1 MDGFYFSSIRAEIEE
16 ETRLILHRWPV
27 LALAFS
33 AVCSC
38 NAWAE
43 AYPSRPV
50 RVIVPF
56 GAGGPDTI
64 ARVVGQQLAAQMG
77 QTFVIDNRPGANGIV
92 GTDAVAKAAPDGYTL
107 ILVSA
112 SFVVNPSI
120 YKKLPYDT
128 LKDFIPIT
136 NVCAQEAFILT
147 VHPSVPAQTVQE
159 LVALGRKPESKLSYG
174 SPGVGNTMHLAGAL
188 FDARAHTNMAHIPYK
203 GGGPAIAALLGG
215 EIQAMFANTTLA
227 LPHIKA
233 GKLRALGVTGR
244 TRLAALPDVPTLTES
259 GVPGMEIDAG
269 WFGMFAPAKTP
280 PEIVTKLSNEIR
292 AALANPQV
300 RERLLEQG
308 FRPVGNSPAQFKP
321 YIEAEIKAYA
331 EMVRLAKIQPE

>member
-1 MDGFYFSSIRAEIEE
+1 
-16 ETRLILHRWPV
+16 
-27 LALAFS
+27 
-33 AVCSC
+33 
-38 NAWAE
+38 
-43 AYPSRPV
+43 
-50 RVIVPF
+50 
-56 GAGGPDTI
+56 
-64 ARVVGQQLAAQMG
+64 MG
-77 QTFVIDNRPGANGIV
+77 IDSDI
-92 GTDAVAKAAPDGYTL
+92 
-107 ILVSA
+107 VSA

-259 GVPGMEIDAG
+259 GVPRISSGSCCFFSGSFVHRAKSGAASTCRARNHPPFFMLSTAATRLISG
-269 WFGMFAPAKTP
+269 LAPAGRRSSGPHTESP
-280 PEIVTKLSNEIR
+280 
-292 AALANPQV
+292 
-300 RERLLEQG
+300 
-308 FRPVGNSPAQFKP
+308 RPGNRF
-321 YIEAEIKAYA
+321 E
-331 EMVRLAKIQPE
+331 